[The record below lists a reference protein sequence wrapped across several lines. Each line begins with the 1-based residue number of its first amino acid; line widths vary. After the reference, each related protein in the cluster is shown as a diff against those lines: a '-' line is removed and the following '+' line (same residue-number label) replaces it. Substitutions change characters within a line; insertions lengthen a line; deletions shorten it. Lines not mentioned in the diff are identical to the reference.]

1 MIKEMLKRLA
11 ACIREYKRPTILT
24 LIFIIGE
31 AVIETFIPFITAD
44 MVNHIKNGAEMS
56 SIVRTGLMLILLA
69 CISLACGGLAG
80 FTCSKASSGFAKNL
94 RGDLFEP
101 VQGFSFANID
111 KFSSSSLVTRMTTD
125 VANVQMAYM
134 MLIRTAIRCPLMF
147 VFSITMAYIMGGALA
162 RYIRGCGA
170 APYRRAVSRREE
182 RHARVPQRLQEI

>member
-1 MIKEMLKRLA
+1 MIKEMIKRLA

-80 FTCSKASSGFAKNL
+80 FTCSKASAGFAKNL
-94 RGDLFEP
+94 RGDIFRR
-101 VQGFSFANID
+101 VQKFSFENR
-111 KFSSSSLVTRMTTD
+111 S
-125 VANVQMAYM
+125 
-134 MLIRTAIRCPLMF
+134 
-147 VFSITMAYIMGGALA
+147 
-162 RYIRGCGA
+162 
-170 APYRRAVSRREE
+170 EE
-182 RHARVPQRLQEI
+182 RRVGKECRSRWSPYH

>member
-69 CISLACGGLAG
+69 CISLACGG
-80 FTCSKASSGFAKNL
+80 
-94 RGDLFEP
+94 
-101 VQGFSFANID
+101 
-111 KFSSSSLVTRMTTD
+111 
-125 VANVQMAYM
+125 
-134 MLIRTAIRCPLMF
+134 
-147 VFSITMAYIMGGALA
+147 A
-162 RYIRGCGA
+162 RDSAQNEG
-170 APYRRAVSRREE
+170 
-182 RHARVPQRLQEI
+182 QNRL